1 MAELDC
7 LLCEQ
12 SLQYKLGAEIIIT
25 DKWECVNRSCKK
37 FGHKLHAEYKE
48 YMAHLYTLRR
58 GILPA
63 QIITLYCREC
73 KTTYRPNYSVC
84 CAERDDSCRRY
95 LSCMPRYLEVVEHC
109 YIESELAQLFAT
121 QMAFSH
127 ASGEAIARIYNLSIN
142 TQHNDDCLSSETI
155 WNTFYLYALLR
166 DCVRQS
172 IGLVLPHRGSHKDRL
187 NARLL
192 ERNLCVA
199 GTGQEQ
205 WAHVCRD
212 CVKVIV
218 EHDGSWSRIT
228 ACVMDGVTVGHPRCN
243 VANCIES
250 LASLRDRFCP
260 IHANLHMRCQLMV
273 RCCGII
279 ISRVT
284 FFHAESLVN
293 AMNFILATFPARFP
307 HARPSY
313 LFFDNNC
320 HLLQHLIAAGEH
332 RLDTIGFPVD
342 VFHAINKHKDS
353 DAFCQMHCNPA
364 GFPELYDEHNQWTFN
379 SSAAEQA
386 NVWFGKFQS
395 ITREM
400 TKSHYNF
407 FLDEMINIRN
417 AFLDVQNNGGLA
429 IWGMTDRENGGVIFK
444 VATINLSEEAK
455 HLSPRHLV

>member
-1 MAELDC
+1 MA
-7 LLCEQ
+7 
-12 SLQYKLGAEIIIT
+12 
-25 DKWECVNRSCKK
+25 R
-37 FGHKLHAEYKE
+37 
-48 YMAHLYTLRR
+48 LYTLHR

-63 QIITLYCREC
+63 QIIMLYCCEC

-84 CAERDDSCRRY
+84 CAEWDDSCRCY
-95 LSCMPRYLEVVEHC
+95 LSCMPRYLEVAEHC
-109 YIESELAQLFAT
+109 YVESELAQLFAT

-250 LASLRDRFCP
+250 LASPHDRFCP
-260 IHANLHMRCQLMV
+260 IHANLHMRCVIHGCSANTCQGFRTCDNPVHRGIELRRPNIASSAQADPAIGGLSSPPKLKTSLTRKWTHNEQLM
-273 RCCGII
+273 
-279 ISRVT
+279 
-284 FFHAESLVN
+284 SLVN
-293 AMNFILATFPARFP
+293 ATVTRFP
-307 HARPSY
+307 RARPSY

-320 HLLQHLIAAGEH
+320 HLLQHLIAA
-332 RLDTIGFPVD
+332 GFPVD

-353 DAFCQMHCNPA
+353 DAFCQMHCNSA

-386 NVWFGKFQS
+386 NVWFRKFQS
-395 ITREM
+395 ITRKM
-400 TKSHYNF
+400 TESHYNF

-417 AFLDVQNNGGLA
+417 AFLVCELRKRGRVPH
-429 IWGMTDRENGGVIFK
+429 IVPTDE
-444 VATINLSEEAK
+444 
-455 HLSPRHLV
+455 LVLCV